1 MGTGEAVTD
10 PQRLRAA
17 AHHVIAATAADI
29 RAVADLA
36 ERGVVSQDNQGAR
49 WRSSGS
55 GDGVYAAHV
64 QIATGTYGYLG
75 DLEDHIAG
83 WDPTMARRIADW
95 LADIAERHGP
105 ARYDCYYCADF
116 LVQDCRDLVAALG
129 MCAAWRPEPKGASAD
144 A

>member
-1 MGTGEAVTD
+1 MTD

-17 AHHVIAATAADI
+17 AHRVIAATAADI
-29 RAVADLA
+29 RAVANVA
-36 ERGVVSQDNQGAR
+36 EREAESRDNQGAR

-55 GDGVYAAHV
+55 GDGVNADHV

-83 WDPTMARRIADW
+83 WDPTMARTVAGW
-95 LADIAERHGP
+95 LTDVAKDHEA
-105 ARYDCYYCADF
+105 AASDCEHCSF
-116 LVQDCRDLVAALG
+116 LAPQDCRDLVAALG
-129 MCAAWRPEPKGASAD
+129 MCAAWRPEPKAASAD